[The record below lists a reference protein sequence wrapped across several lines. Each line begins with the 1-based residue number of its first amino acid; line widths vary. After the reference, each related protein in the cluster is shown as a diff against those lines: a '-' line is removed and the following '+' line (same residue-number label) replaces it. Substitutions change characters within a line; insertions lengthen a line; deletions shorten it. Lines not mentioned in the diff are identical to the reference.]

1 MRIGIIGLGTVGKA
15 MKSGLAREH
24 EIFVH
29 DIGMDTSIANV
40 IENAELIFVC
50 VPTPSYEQTGGCDTR
65 IVGDVLRLLPEGSRV
80 VIKSTVIPG
89 TTQRFHEE
97 FPRLKIAC
105 SPEFLRTATAAEDF
119 RSQDILVVGTHH
131 DDLAGCIIESHVK
144 AGVVSREGCM
154 VVSPT
159 QAELV
164 KYAKNSFYSMKVI
177 FANQFY
183 EYCESLGED
192 WSIVKDIITWPQMQP
207 IGGSHLE
214 AIDGAK
220 RGFGGVCLPKD
231 TRALLVDLR
240 DRGIDFRLLGAVL
253 DDNERLRGD

>member
-15 MKSGLAREH
+15 MKSGLEEEH

-29 DIGMDTSIANV
+29 DIGMDTSITDV
-40 IENAELIFVC
+40 TENAEMAFIC
-50 VPTPSYEQTGGCDTR
+50 VPTPSDEKTGGCDTQ
-65 IVGDVLRLLPEGSRV
+65 IVREVLSLLPVGFKA

-89 TTQRFHEE
+89 TTQGFQEE
-97 FPRLKIAC
+97 FPGLKIAC
-105 SPEFLRTATAAEDF
+105 SPEFLRTATALEDF
-119 RSQDILVVGTHH
+119 QNQDILVIGTHH
-131 DDLAGCIIESHVK
+131 DDLAECIIESHVK
-144 AGVVSREGCM
+144 AGVVRKEGCM

-192 WSIVKDIITWPQMQP
+192 WSVVKGIITWPQMQP
-207 IGGSHLE
+207 IGDSHLE
-214 AIDGAK
+214 AIEGDK
-220 RGFGGVCLPKD
+220 RGFGGDCLPKD

-240 DRGIDFRLLGAVL
+240 DRGLDFGLLGAVL
-253 DDNERLRGD
+253 DDNARLRDD

>member
-15 MKSGLAREH
+15 MKSGLEGEH

-29 DIGMDTSIANV
+29 DIGMDTRIADV
-40 IENAELIFVC
+40 IENSELAFIC
-50 VPTPSYEQTGGCDTR
+50 VPTPSDEETGGCDTR
-65 IVGDVLRLLPEGSRV
+65 IVEDVLRLLPEGFKV
-80 VIKSTVIPG
+80 AIKSTVIPG

-97 FPRLKIAC
+97 FPSLKIAC
-105 SPEFLRTATAAEDF
+105 SPEFLRTETAAEDF

-131 DDLAGCIIESHVK
+131 DDLAECIIESHVK
-144 AGVVSREGCM
+144 AGVVSREGCT

-192 WSIVKDIITWPQMQP
+192 WSIVKDIITLPQMQP

-214 AIDGAK
+214 AIDGTK
-220 RGFGGVCLPKD
+220 RGFGGSCLPKD

-240 DRGIDFRLLGAVL
+240 DRGVDFGLLGAVL
-253 DDNERLRGD
+253 DDNKRLRGD

>member
-15 MKSGLAREH
+15 LKSGLEKEH

-29 DIGMDTSIANV
+29 DIGLDTSIADV
-40 IENAELIFVC
+40 TENAELSFVC
-50 VPTPSYEQTGGCDTR
+50 VPTPSDEETGGCDTR
-65 IVGDVLRLLPEGSRV
+65 IVEDVLRLLPEGSKV

-89 TTQRFHEE
+89 TTQRLHEE
-97 FPRLKIAC
+97 FFGLKIAC
-105 SPEFLRTATAAEDF
+105 SPEFLRTATAVEDF
-119 RSQDILVVGTHH
+119 QSQDVLVIGTHH
-131 DDLAGCIIESHVK
+131 DDLAECIIESHVK
-144 AGVVSREGCM
+144 AGVVSMKGCT

-183 EYCESLGED
+183 DYCEDLGED
-192 WSIVKDIITWPQMQP
+192 WSVVKDIITRPQMQP
-207 IGGSHLE
+207 IGDSHLE

-220 RGFGGVCLPKD
+220 RGFGGNCLPKD
-231 TRALLVDLR
+231 TRALFVDLKNRGVDLR
-240 DRGIDFRLLGAVL
+240 LLRAVL
-253 DDNERLRGD
+253 DDNESLKGD

>member
-1 MRIGIIGLGTVGKA
+1 MRIGIIGLGTVGEA
-15 MKSGLAREH
+15 MKRGLEGEH

-29 DIGMDTSIANV
+29 DIGQDTSIADV
-40 IENAELIFVC
+40 TENAELTFIC
-50 VPTPSYEQTGGCDTR
+50 VPTPCDEGTGECDTM

-97 FPRLKIAC
+97 FPGLEIAC
-105 SPEFLRTATAAEDF
+105 SPEFLRTATAIEDF
-119 RSQDILVVGTHH
+119 QSQDVLVIGTHH
-131 DDLAGCIIESHVK
+131 DDLSECIIESHVK
-144 AGVVSREGCM
+144 AGVVSREGCF

-183 EYCESLGED
+183 DYCQDLGED
-192 WSIVKDIITWPQMQP
+192 WSIVKDIVTRPQMQP
-207 IGGSHLE
+207 IGDSHLE

-220 RGFGGVCLPKD
+220 RGFGGSCLPKD
-231 TRALLVDLR
+231 MRALFVDLR
-240 DRGIDFRLLGAVL
+240 DRGVDLRLIGAVL
-253 DDNERLRGD
+253 DDNKRLRGD